1 MNETEDFLLKRAL
14 TFIKA
19 EIEQPQSL
27 DELLSLP
34 CNVLHEVSEQDSQ
47 KLKTLNIN
55 NIIELAEFD
64 FDTQKDAI
72 RQSKLSIST
81 FERWML
87 AARIISR
94 ISNYEIK
101 GTKKIALLGL
111 ANAGKTA
118 IRQVILRKL
127 HVNTSVFEKI
137 MRKLQPTKGVER
149 EKIPIA
155 DADLQLWDMG
165 GQETYRENYL
175 KEPERFLLDIEVV
188 IYVIDV
194 QDSKK
199 HNDAIEYLRKL
210 AATFR
215 TLNQKTYF
223 LVCYHKFDQDIQQD
237 QKYQEW
243 IQNSWEVISGF
254 LEEYKY
260 PRKFFTTSIF
270 QDFSIFNVFSEALK
284 ITVDYN
290 IEKVINKLIA
300 KYAQETDLQNLL
312 LLDSNGIKLGE
323 YINSKEENLDLLN
336 QLYQISIPILQS
348 ISQINVLNE
357 SMKNKRF
364 IKSILYNFIPGNMNL
379 IISRVLLFDKSMYL
393 ITSHPEKT
401 ELDTQFTNSLM
412 PWLSNLFT

>member
-1 MNETEDFLLKRAL
+1 MNKAEDILFKRAF
-14 TFIKA
+14 TFLKE
-19 EIEQPQSL
+19 EIERPQSL
-27 DELLSLP
+27 EQLLSLP
-34 CNVLHEVSEQDSQ
+34 CDVLNEISEQDNQ

-55 NIIELAEFD
+55 NIKELAEFD
-64 FDTQKDAI
+64 LDAQKDAI
-72 RQSKLSIST
+72 RQEKLSFST

-101 GTKKIALLGL
+101 ETKKIALLGL

-127 HVNTSVFEKI
+127 NLNTSAFDQLI
-137 MRKLQPTKGVER
+137 RKLQPTKGVER
-149 EKIPIA
+149 EKISIA

-175 KEPERFLLDIEVV
+175 KEPERFLLDIDVI

-194 QDSKK
+194 QDSKR
-199 HNDAIEYLRKL
+199 HNDAIEYLRRL

-215 TLNQKTYF
+215 TLNQNPYF
-223 LVCYHKFDQDIQQD
+223 LICYHKFDPEIQQN

-254 LEEYKY
+254 LEEYGY

-270 QDFSIFNVFSEALK
+270 QDFSIFNIFSEALK
-284 ITVDYN
+284 IVADYS
-290 IEKVINKLIA
+290 IEMVLNKLIA
-300 KYAQETDLQNLL
+300 KYAQETDLHNLL
-312 LLDSNGIKLGE
+312 LLDSNGMKLGE
-323 YINSKEENLDLLN
+323 FIDDEEENPNLLT

-348 ISQINVLNE
+348 ISQINLLNE
-357 SMKNKRF
+357 SIENKRF
-364 IKSILYNFIPGNMNL
+364 IKSILYSFFPGNMNL
-379 IISRVLLFDKSMYL
+379 IITRILLLNKSVYL

-401 ELDTQFTNSLM
+401 ELDTQFTLALM
-412 PWLSNLFT
+412 PWLFNLFT